1 MAIQFA
7 RARYIS
13 RSTGGNA
20 VRSAA
25 YNGLDAIAA
34 ERTGEVF
41 HFRHRDA
48 PAHHAMLQISG
59 VDNAVCLWVHLLHS
73 AYHCP
78 EYAFTPTACIAMKRC
93 WDSTFKGAHTTTDGR
108 SR

>member
-25 YNGLDAIAA
+25 YNERTAITA
-34 ERTGEVF
+34 ERTGELF
-41 HFRHRDA
+41 HLAATQH
-48 PAHHAMLQISG
+48 P
-59 VDNAVCLWVHLLHS
+59 
-73 AYHCP
+73 
-78 EYAFTPTACIAMKRC
+78 
-93 WDSTFKGAHTTTDGR
+93 